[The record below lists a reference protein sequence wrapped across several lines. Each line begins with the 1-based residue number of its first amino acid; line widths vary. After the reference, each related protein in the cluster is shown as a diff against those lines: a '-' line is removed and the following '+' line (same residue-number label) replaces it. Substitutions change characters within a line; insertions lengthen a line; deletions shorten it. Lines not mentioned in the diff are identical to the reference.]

1 MKPAIVVTG
10 ASSGIGRELARVA
23 AREGSVMVLIG
34 LAPDALDDLA
44 AELRRSG
51 VQAHALFIDLADSD
65 AGQRIEN
72 KLAEIGVYCD
82 VLVNSAGIGVF
93 GAVAVSDRDGA
104 AQADRRQYPRVDG
117 ADAPVSPGHDRA
129 APRRRAQCRLH
140 HRLCAGAEYGDVLC
154 VEGLRRAPSPR
165 LWRQRSAGTGVTVT
179 CLAPGV
185 VRTAFFEGSEVS
197 QTGFSRWR
205 RAPMHRKPRKRPGA
219 RFRAGKR
226 LVIPRLI
233 DRIIAAVCILLPD
246 ALLLRIVSTLQRVR

>member
-65 AGQRIEN
+65 TGQRIEN
-72 KLAEIGVYCD
+72 RLAEIGVYCD

-93 GAVAVSDRDGA
+93 GAVAVSDRA
-104 AQADRRQYPRVDG
+104 AQLKLIDVNIRALTELTLRFLPDI
-117 ADAPVSPGHDRA
+117 DRA

-140 HRLCAGAEYGDVLC
+140 HRLCVD
-154 VEGLRRAPSPR
+154 APSSPR
-165 LWRQRSAGTGVTVT
+165 P
-179 CLAPGV
+179 C
-185 VRTAFFEGSEVS
+185 
-197 QTGFSRWR
+197 
-205 RAPMHRKPRKRPGA
+205 
-219 RFRAGKR
+219 
-226 LVIPRLI
+226 
-233 DRIIAAVCILLPD
+233 AAK
-246 ALLLRIVSTLQRVR
+246 STMRHRVRPHTRRFSIRHFLANRVE